1 MRILILSSSTG
12 GGHDMRARSIEQW
25 CAQGTHTATI
35 TTHRYQALEQ
45 SAGIY
50 KFGVELYNLIQKK
63 CPALHHLYFNWL
75 EVFQVSAHESLLLGK
90 QRFIEVLQQ
99 TQPEVII
106 SVHAHTNHAFR
117 AIAKRTLPQVRFVT
131 YCGEMFGGYGFSRHW
146 VDPQADAFIGATK
159 EICTAAA
166 ALKMPA
172 DKIKHGGFMLNP
184 KFYAAPLNATQKTQ
198 LAHTELKLQDGQF
211 TLLLSTGA
219 NGAQNHPKFIQA
231 LENAQIRTQVIA
243 LCGRDDTARQTLEAM
258 QPALQHVTI
267 RALGYRDDM
276 FELMQ
281 IADAIVAR
289 PGTGTTSE
297 AIMAACPLLLNTLG
311 GIMPQEWITVKYL
324 RAQGMPA
331 QRLKKP
337 ADLARQIQQLTSH
350 PQQLAA
356 LKQTMIALQPSGRPA
371 DIIDDLVELARR

>member
-25 CAQGTHTATI
+25 CALQHAHTI

-50 KFGVELYNLIQKK
+50 KFGVYLYNLIQKK

-75 EVFQVSAHESLLLGK
+75 EVFQVSAHENLLLGK

-146 VDPQADAFIGATK
+146 VDPQADAFIGATE

-184 KFYAAPLNATQKTQ
+184 KFYAAPLNASQKTQ
-198 LAHTELKLQDGQF
+198 LAHTELKLQAGQF

-297 AIMAACPLLLNTLG
+297 AIMAVCPLLLNTLG

-331 QRLKKP
+331 RRLKKP

-371 DIIDDLVELARR
+371 DIIDDLVELTRR